1 MWWRGAE
8 QLAEDDDMK
17 GHEAIRADMLKSIKS
32 PCDHLHTIETTEFS
46 MYGATAKPDYAKLTI
61 ELDIKEGSPAPELKS
76 VKKYLHQYRDVLM
89 SYERAAGLLR
99 DHFMGIYDPANV
111 DVNLEFKPRG
121 GLTSTIKTWEW
132 NKEAQE
138 KIDEALA

>member
-1 MWWRGAE
+1 MWWPGAD
-8 QLAEDDDMK
+8 QLAEDDDM

-46 MYGATAKPDYAKLTI
+46 MFGSVGKPDYAKLTI

-76 VKKYLHQYRDVLM
+76 VKFYLAQYRDACM

-99 DHFMGIYDPANV
+99 DHFMEIYDPANV

-132 NKEAQE
+132 NAEAQE
-138 KIDEALA
+138 KIEAALA